1 MDRSKNAIA
10 LFDKL
15 AKLYESKYMNVDL
28 YREGLDLFCGQIPKK
43 NPEILELACGPGN
56 ITKYLLQKRPD
67 LKIFG
72 TDLAPNMIALAKANN
87 PEAEFGLMDCRN
99 IKQLAKK
106 YDGIMCGFALPYL
119 SKEEAIQLIA
129 DTANLL
135 HPKGILYLSTM
146 SDDYSKSGIEAASTG
161 DKTFVYYHQADYLT
175 KALEENCFKIILSKY
190 QDYPLKKGIT
200 DLIIVAQK
208 E

>member
-1 MDRSKNAIA
+1 MDRSKNAIT

-175 KALEENCFKIILSKY
+175 KALEENGFKIILSKY

>member
-67 LKIFG
+67 FKIFG

>member
-175 KALEENCFKIILSKY
+175 KALEENGFKIILSKY